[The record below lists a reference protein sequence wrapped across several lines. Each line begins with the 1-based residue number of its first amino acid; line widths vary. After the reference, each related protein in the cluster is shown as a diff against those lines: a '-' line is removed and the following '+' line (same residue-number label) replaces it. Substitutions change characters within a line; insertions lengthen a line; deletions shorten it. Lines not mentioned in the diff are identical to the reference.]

1 MKIRFGEASNIL
13 VILAA
18 GYFLLSPNGPV
29 GGWLQTRN
37 AAHEQVRAV
46 QEHWAALTGT
56 GGVRGASDGPVK
68 LVVFTDYQCQFCKEA
83 EEVLSQLAQMDASLS
98 VVYRNYPLTRIH
110 PRAEEAALA
119 VICAENTGEFSVVHE
134 RLFADAVWQDVTP
147 WGEILAA
154 AGVADT
160 TMLMDCMNGQ
170 AARTRLDEDLAL
182 AELIGVS
189 STPSF
194 VSSSGVARGLQTLDQ
209 LQALLR

>member
-1 MKIRFGEASNIL
+1 MKIRLAEVSNVL

-18 GYFLLSPNGPV
+18 GYFLVSPKGPI

-37 AAHEQVRAV
+37 GVQKQVRAV
-46 QEHWAALTGT
+46 QEHWPELTGT
-56 GGVRGASDGPVK
+56 GGIRGAVDGPVE
-68 LVVFTDYQCQFCKEA
+68 LVVFTDYQCQFCNEA
-83 EEVLSQLAQMDASLS
+83 EAVVSRLAQMDGSLT
-98 VVYRNYPLTRIH
+98 VVYRNYPLKQIH

-119 VICAENTGEFSVVHE
+119 VICAESTGEFSAVHK
-134 RLFADAVWQDVTP
+134 RLFADAIWQGATP
-147 WGEILAA
+147 WGEVFAT

-160 TMLMDCMNGQ
+160 TKLLDCMVGQ
-170 AARTRLDEDLAL
+170 PARARLDQDLAL

-194 VSSSGVARGLQTLDQ
+194 VAPSGVARGLQTLDQ